1 MKIVYPMQLAGG
13 NTPSEVASLDAF
25 IEKINSLKSGTFPI
39 GRNRIWHGGIHFSE
53 KGGWHPS
60 GAVRA
65 IAEGEIVAYRLATK
79 PAKATRSPEAG
90 KPGDGIELHTSPSFC
105 LVRHRYE
112 AGEQNKNRLTFYSLY
127 MHIACENTY
136 NSPEAARVTI
146 KGSGVS
152 TYEPVAH
159 LKLTRR
165 LSGSNPV
172 YAKTGAEVKLLQQT
186 PSNQLNHRDEP
197 HNYFLVHYVDEPNS
211 LFYIA
216 ESQLQQ
222 EYPQK
227 PKWMTPPEGKPAR
240 HGIPSNTWLRQSA
253 NTTAG
258 SLGLPAGSE
267 VVVSGEPQ
275 MVNINGG
282 PTEFRKVQVFKVG
295 RGTVKDSAN
304 QVMTNAGKG
313 AIGWLA
319 KSKMGAG
326 LAAEASIPVEFT
338 DDAPVVDRSANPI
351 PVQAGEVIGH
361 WGEHELATAGTSGFV
376 KDADSKVVHFEV
388 FVAESDKQA
397 LEDCINN
404 KARVTGGQGYLLVK
418 KEVTTYR
425 LTNDS
430 QHGFHDV
437 AVYGPLVLPL
447 AVKESDIVT
456 HGANNFVRVRERTA
470 ADGEL
475 AGEFVLQG
483 GDVEVVSQHDWHK
496 LGVKLVDGSSDP
508 DGFLDKAD
516 TEGKEGGEFFS
527 TLYDKLVTD
536 RDNDGTLSGNDIKAA
551 LADEELAG
559 KLRMLF
565 IKHKSEWV
573 QPGEWPRLKQ
583 ELADQPKLYEY
594 AMQVHNNMAWVEDAS
609 AILGDTQPWFIHPA
623 GIFGLVGSQK
633 RGFIFTLDI
642 MKRIY
647 TNFQNNNSKDN
658 ELQGIAD
665 ELNEHIEFYQLDTP
679 LKRTHFFAQI
689 LQETGPSLSTSEGE
703 NWSVTALKGFAG
715 GRNRRYPDGRLYAD
729 VHGYKIKDRRTGLY
743 LKEDGS
749 QISQLDKI
757 EAFNTIYGNRPRD
770 LGNGDYDT
778 NDGWNFR
785 GRGLKQVTGRYNYT
799 TFNTWHRENQAMWP
813 NDTLNAVLNPELL
826 SDIKYATRSAAWFWI
841 GQGTTKCFE
850 FASEATDDAVNKI
863 TDIVNY
869 HTDSRANRIAH
880 FWRLWNEKVLHEN

>member
-25 IEKINSLKSGTFPI
+25 IEKINNLKSGTFPI

-53 KGGWHPS
+53 KGGWHAS

-65 IAEGEIVAYRLATK
+65 IADGEIVAYRLATK

-90 KPGDGIELHTSPSFC
+90 KPGDGIELYTSPSFC

-136 NSPEAARVTI
+136 SSPEAARVTV
-146 KGSGVS
+146 KGTGVS
-152 TYEPVAH
+152 TYEPVAQGDP

-165 LSGSNPV
+165 LSGSSPV

-186 PSNQLNHRDEP
+186 PSNLLNHRDEP

-267 VVVSGEPQ
+267 VVVSSEPPK

-282 PTEFRKVQVFKVG
+282 PTEFRKVQVFKAG
-295 RGTVKDSAN
+295 SDTVKDSAN
-304 QVMTNAGKG
+304 QVMTNASKG

-326 LAAEASIPVEFT
+326 LAAEPSIPVEFKEG
-338 DDAPVVDRSANPI
+338 ASVVDRSENPI
-351 PVQAGEVIGH
+351 AVQAGEVIGH
-361 WGEHELATAGTSGFV
+361 WGEHELATAGASGFV
-376 KDADSKVVHFEV
+376 KDADSKAVHFEV

-456 HGANNFVRVRERTA
+456 HGANNFVKVRERTA

-496 LGVKLVDGSSDP
+496 LGVRLVDGSSDP

-536 RDNDGTLSGNDIKAA
+536 SDNDGTLSGNDIKAA

-573 QPGEWPRLKQ
+573 KPGDWPRLKQ

-594 AMQVHNNMAWVEDAS
+594 AMQVHRNMAWVEDAS
-609 AILGDTQPWFIHPA
+609 AILGDTKPWFIHPA
-623 GIFGLVGSQK
+623 GMMGLVKSYQK
-633 RGFIFTLDI
+633 EALWVLGKTSERYESGGRGPGVVSTGKGDYGGASYGCYQLSSNLGVVQRYIQSSKYKDFFEGLLPATPQFNAAWKDVAANDPEGFREEQHRFIKETHYDI
-642 MKRIY
+642 QIERLKSKGLLIEHARAAVHDLVWSTAVQFGAK
-647 TNFQNNNSKDN
+647 TNLIINALSNSDLQNISDKELIITVQNYKKDN
-658 ELQGIAD
+658 
-665 ELNEHIEFYQLDTP
+665 T
-679 LKRTHFFAQI
+679 
-689 LQETGPSLSTSEGE
+689 ETLFKSSPTWWKDL
-703 NWSVTALKGFAG
+703 
-715 GRNRRYPDGRLYAD
+715 
-729 VHGYKIKDRRTGLY
+729 KDR
-743 LKEDGS
+743 
-749 QISQLDKI
+749 
-757 EAFNTIYGNRPRD
+757 A
-770 LGNGDYDT
+770 DT
-778 NDGWNFR
+778 EKKA
-785 GRGLKQVTGRYNYT
+785 L
-799 TFNTWHRENQAMWP
+799 
-813 NDTLNAVLNPELL
+813 LELE
-826 SDIKYATRSAAWFWI
+826 SKMFEVEIK
-841 GQGTTKCFE
+841 
-850 FASEATDDAVNKI
+850 
-863 TDIVNY
+863 
-869 HTDSRANRIAH
+869 
-880 FWRLWNEKVLHEN
+880 

>member
-1 MKIVYPMQLAGG
+1 MQLAGG

-65 IAEGEIVAYRLATK
+65 IADGEIVAYRLATK

-136 NSPEAARVTI
+136 NSPEAARVTV
-146 KGSGVS
+146 KGTGVS
-152 TYEPVAH
+152 TYEPVAQGDP

-165 LSGSNPV
+165 LSGSSPV

-186 PSNQLNHRDEP
+186 PSNLLNHRDEP

-267 VVVSGEPQ
+267 VVVSSEPPK

-295 RGTVKDSAN
+295 SGTVKDSAN
-304 QVMTNAGKG
+304 KVMTNAGKG

-326 LAAEASIPVEFT
+326 LAAEPSIPVEFT
-338 DDAPVVDRSANPI
+338 DDAPVVDRNANPI

-361 WGEHELATAGTSGFV
+361 WGEHELATTGASGFE
-376 KDADSKVVHFEV
+376 KDADSKAVHFEV
-388 FVAESDKQA
+388 FVAEGDKQA

-404 KARVTGGQGYLLVK
+404 KARVTSGQGYLLVK

-430 QHGFHDV
+430 QHGFHNV

-456 HGANNFVRVRERTA
+456 HGANNFVKVRERTA

-583 ELADQPKLYEY
+583 ELAEQPKLYEY
-594 AMQVHNNMAWVEDAS
+594 AMQVHRNMAWVEDAS

-623 GIFGLVGSQK
+623 GMMGLVKSYQK
-633 RGFIFTLDI
+633 EALWVLGKTSERYESGGRGPGVVSTGKGDYGGASYGCYQLSSNLGVVQRYIQSSKYKDFFEGLLPATPQFNAAWKDVAANDPEGFREEQHRFIKETHYDI
-642 MKRIY
+642 QIERLKSKGLLIEHARAAVHDLVWSTAVQFGAK
-647 TNFQNNNSKDN
+647 TNLIINALSNSDLQNISDKELIITVQNYKKDN
-658 ELQGIAD
+658 
-665 ELNEHIEFYQLDTP
+665 T
-679 LKRTHFFAQI
+679 
-689 LQETGPSLSTSEGE
+689 ETLFKSSPTWWKDL
-703 NWSVTALKGFAG
+703 
-715 GRNRRYPDGRLYAD
+715 
-729 VHGYKIKDRRTGLY
+729 KDRADSEKKAL
-743 LKEDGS
+743 L
-749 QISQLDKI
+749 
-757 EAFNTIYGNRPRD
+757 
-770 LGNGDYDT
+770 
-778 NDGWNFR
+778 
-785 GRGLKQVTGRYNYT
+785 
-799 TFNTWHRENQAMWP
+799 
-813 NDTLNAVLNPELL
+813 ELE
-826 SDIKYATRSAAWFWI
+826 SKMFEVEIK
-841 GQGTTKCFE
+841 
-850 FASEATDDAVNKI
+850 
-863 TDIVNY
+863 
-869 HTDSRANRIAH
+869 
-880 FWRLWNEKVLHEN
+880 

>member
-13 NTPSEVASLDAF
+13 NTPSEFASLDAF

-65 IAEGEIVAYRLATK
+65 IADGEIVAYRLATK

-136 NSPEAARVTI
+136 SSPEAARVTV

-165 LSGSNPV
+165 LSGSSPV

-186 PSNQLNHRDEP
+186 PSNLLNHRDEP

-295 RGTVKDSAN
+295 SGTVKDSAN
-304 QVMTNAGKG
+304 QVMTNASKG

-326 LAAEASIPVEFT
+326 LAAEPSIPVEFKEG
-338 DDAPVVDRSANPI
+338 ASVVDRSENPI
-351 PVQAGEVIGH
+351 AVQAGEVIGH
-361 WGEHELATAGTSGFV
+361 WGEHELATAGASGFV
-376 KDADSKVVHFEV
+376 KDADSKAVHFEV
-388 FVAESDKQA
+388 FVAKSDKQA

-404 KARVTGGQGYLLVK
+404 KARVTSGQGYLLVK

-430 QHGFHDV
+430 QHGFHNV

-456 HGANNFVRVRERTA
+456 HGANNFVKVRERTA

-536 RDNDGTLSGNDIKAA
+536 SDNDGTLSGNDIKAA

-583 ELADQPKLYEY
+583 ELAEQPKLYEY
-594 AMQVHNNMAWVEDAS
+594 AMQVHRNMAWVEDAS

-623 GIFGLVGSQK
+623 GMMTLVGRSFVKINVPLFISEYKKIHSIWDSRSHSFIKLPLNSQSEQGLVRLLNDFNAQYEDITPLTLQHISYMLATTKIESYNYLTGVLFNPIAELGGDRYAEAMYDPVLGKDDRRKGIARGLGNVQQGDGVK
-633 RGFIFTLDI
+633 YKGRGFVQITGKSNYIKFSRALGLDLENTPDLALSWDNAFSIMIVGMQDGLFT
-642 MKRIY
+642 
-647 TNFQNNNSKDN
+647 
-658 ELQGIAD
+658 G
-665 ELNEHIEFYQLDTP
+665 H
-679 LKRTHFFAQI
+679 
-689 LQETGPSLSTSEGE
+689 SLSGFISEGSKNYRNARQIINSMNE
-703 NWSVTALKGFAG
+703 ADTISVYAEEFEACLLK
-715 GRNRRYPDGRLYAD
+715 
-729 VHGYKIKDRRTGLY
+729 
-743 LKEDGS
+743 S
-749 QISQLDKI
+749 
-757 EAFNTIYGNRPRD
+757 
-770 LGNGDYDT
+770 
-778 NDGWNFR
+778 
-785 GRGLKQVTGRYNYT
+785 
-799 TFNTWHRENQAMWP
+799 
-813 NDTLNAVLNPELL
+813 
-826 SDIKYATRSAAWFWI
+826 I
-841 GQGTTKCFE
+841 G
-850 FASEATDDAVNKI
+850 
-863 TDIVNY
+863 
-869 HTDSRANRIAH
+869 
-880 FWRLWNEKVLHEN
+880 